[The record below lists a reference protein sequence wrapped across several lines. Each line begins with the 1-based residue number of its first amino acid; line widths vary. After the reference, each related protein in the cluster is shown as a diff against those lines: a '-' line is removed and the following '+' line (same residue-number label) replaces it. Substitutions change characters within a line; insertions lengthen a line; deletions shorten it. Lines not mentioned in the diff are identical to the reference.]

1 MPKRQT
7 GPKSI
12 HSAEYEAFCAW
23 LVETRLNQA
32 VTQVALA
39 KALGVSQP
47 YISHVE
53 NGDVRV
59 DPVQLYRWLEALDVD
74 PVEWHRELYDRM
86 KRAAK
91 TARRKRPA

>member
-1 MPKRQT
+1 MPKSQT

-12 HSAEYEAFCAW
+12 HSAEYSAFCAW
-23 LVETRLNQA
+23 LVETRLNQN

-59 DPVQLYRWLEALDVD
+59 DPVQLYRWLQALDVD
-74 PVEWHRELYDRM
+74 PVGWHGELYARMDRAE
-86 KRAAK
+86 KAG
-91 TARRKRPA
+91 RRKRQG